1 MSRNYINF
9 DNTDL
14 RNYGLYISGSN
25 VFNAPERAYDVITIP
40 GRNGALLGSERR
52 LENIEVRYPAFIYS
66 DLKNN
71 IAGLRSF
78 LLSRV
83 GYKRL
88 IDTYHPSE
96 YRLGYY
102 AGGLEAEMTAKL
114 DAGQFDLTFN
124 CKPQRFLLS
133 GDTPVTLNASGTVT
147 NPTLFDAQP
156 LIRVYGTGSITVNGV
171 TITISEA
178 DGYTDIDCE
187 LMEAYK
193 GNVLKNYAISLDST
207 DFPVLSSGSNTITLN
222 GVTSA
227 TITPRWWTI

>member
-133 GDTPVTLNASGTVT
+133 GDTPVTLNVSGTVT

>member
-14 RNYGLYISGSN
+14 RDYGLYISGSN
-25 VFNAPERAYDVITIP
+25 VFNAPERSYNEITIP
-40 GRNGALLGSERR
+40 GRNGVLLGSERR
-52 LENIEVRYPAFIYS
+52 LDNIEVVYPAFIYT
-66 DLKNN
+66 DFKTN
-71 IAGLRSF
+71 IAGLKAF

-88 IDTYHPSE
+88 LDTYNPTE
-96 YRLGYY
+96 YRLAYY
-102 AGGLEAEMTAKL
+102 AGGLDAEMTSKL

-124 CKPQRFLLS
+124 CKPQRYLVS
-133 GDTPVTLNASGTVT
+133 GETPVTLTTSGTIN
-147 NPTLFDAQP
+147 NPTLFDSQP
-156 LIRVYGTGSITVNGV
+156 LIRVYGTGSLTVNGV

-187 LMEAYK
+187 IMEAYK
-193 GNVLKNYAISLDST
+193 GSTLKNYAVSLSST
-207 DFPVLSSGSNTITLN
+207 DFPVLSPGSNTITFN

-227 TITPRWWTI
+227 VITPRWWTV

>member
-1 MSRNYINF
+1 MSRNYITF
-9 DNTDL
+9 DSQDL

-52 LENIEVRYPAFIYS
+52 LDNIEVSYPAFIYS
-66 DLKNN
+66 NLKNN

-102 AGGLEAEMTAKL
+102 AGGLDAEMTAKL

-133 GDTPVTLNASGTVT
+133 GDTPVTLTASGTVT

-178 DGYTDIDCE
+178 DSYTDIDCE

-193 GNVLKNYAISLDST
+193 GSALKNYAISLDST
-207 DFPVLSSGSNTITLN
+207 DFPVLSSGNNTITLN

-227 TITPRWWTI
+227 TITPRWWTL

>member
-52 LENIEVRYPAFIYS
+52 LDNIEVSYPAFIYS

-102 AGGLEAEMTAKL
+102 AGGLDAEMTAKL

-133 GDTPVTLNASGTVT
+133 GDTPVTLTASGTVT

-193 GNVLKNYAISLDST
+193 GSVLKNYAISLDST
-207 DFPVLSSGSNTITLN
+207 DFPVLSSGNNTITLN

-227 TITPRWWTI
+227 TITPRWWTL